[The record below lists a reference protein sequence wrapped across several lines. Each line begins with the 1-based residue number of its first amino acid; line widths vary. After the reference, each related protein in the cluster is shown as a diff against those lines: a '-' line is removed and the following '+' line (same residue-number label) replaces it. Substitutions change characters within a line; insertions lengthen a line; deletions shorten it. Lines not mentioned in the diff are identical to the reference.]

1 MLNQSFDEKTLL
13 KLTTKKEIIN
23 FKLGRNTNE
32 YVESLK
38 SIAKKINNDSF
49 SFSTINSFQYNGKI
63 IYKINSPE
71 ECYTIKK
78 ISDNIKRLYKIKFS
92 SKEDIVNQVINI
104 LSDTSS
110 YRVFRLDVKEFFESI
125 DFKSVLDKLSA
136 DNILSNSSLSKLHN
150 LRQQLPSYF
159 RGLPRGLAI
168 SSVLAELYME
178 EIDNIIRS
186 EIGIYFY
193 ARYVDDI
200 IIVLHDENIDMTY
213 FEKIFSNKKLLLNNK
228 STKLNIP
235 SVNYSDNTYNF
246 NFLGYTYLIHNITD
260 DDGFRKIT
268 VDISTKK
275 QKKIKT
281 RIIQSILAYSRDH
294 NDELLIKRIKFL
306 SGNYS
311 VNLNN
316 DFQKKYSEEDGSI
329 LKGGIYYNNKFIN
342 TDANLSTLNDFIKK
356 LLFCKKKN
364 SIGRAV
370 QKIPISTRRI
380 LISHCFVSGHFNAI
394 FHDFT
399 SSDIKEINK
408 CWR

>member
-23 FKLGRNTNE
+23 FKLGRNTSE
-32 YVESLK
+32 YIESLK
-38 SIAKKINNDSF
+38 SIAEKINSDSF
-49 SFSTINSFQYNGKI
+49 SFSTISSFQYNGKI
-63 IYKINSPE
+63 IYTTNSAE

-78 ISDNIKRLYKIKFS
+78 ISDNIKRLYKINFS

-125 DFKSVLDKLSA
+125 DFKSVLAKLSA

-159 RGLPRGLAI
+159 LGLPRGLAI

-193 ARYVDDI
+193 ARYVDDM

-213 FEKIFSNKKLLLNNK
+213 FEKIFSNKKLSLNNK
-228 STKLNIP
+228 SIELNIP
-235 SVNYSDNTYNF
+235 SVNHSDNTYNF
-246 NFLGYTYLIHNITD
+246 NFLGYTYLIHNTTD

-311 VNLNN
+311 VNINN

-342 TDANLSTLNDFIKK
+342 TEVNLSTLNDFIKNYY
-356 LLFCKKKN
+356 F
-364 SIGRAV
+364 V
-370 QKIPISTRRI
+370 RRKTQ
-380 LISHCFVSGHFNAI
+380 LERLCRKFQYQQGAY
-394 FHDFT
+394 
-399 SSDIKEINK
+399 
-408 CWR
+408 

>member
-186 EIGIYFY
+186 EIGIYLY

-213 FEKIFSNKKLLLNNK
+213 FEKN
-228 STKLNIP
+228 
-235 SVNYSDNTYNF
+235 
-246 NFLGYTYLIHNITD
+246 
-260 DDGFRKIT
+260 
-268 VDISTKK
+268 
-275 QKKIKT
+275 
-281 RIIQSILAYSRDH
+281 
-294 NDELLIKRIKFL
+294 
-306 SGNYS
+306 
-311 VNLNN
+311 
-316 DFQKKYSEEDGSI
+316 I
-329 LKGGIYYNNKFIN
+329 LK
-342 TDANLSTLNDFIKK
+342 
-356 LLFCKKKN
+356 
-364 SIGRAV
+364 
-370 QKIPISTRRI
+370 
-380 LISHCFVSGHFNAI
+380 
-394 FHDFT
+394 
-399 SSDIKEINK
+399 
-408 CWR
+408 